1 MCVGSVTGWSNL
13 FLEASLVG
21 FLVWHTL
28 KPPMIRIVFS
38 KSINYFR
45 KCAAL
50 NRGLSC
56 ERYIVQ
62 IVNKGDF
69 HKLDEGLTDL
79 VVADGVC
86 SSHKHQH
93 LSLGPFLPQDFQTSS
108 FRVQPGHR
116 LKCCLS
122 ESVDLEY

>member
-21 FLVWHTL
+21 FLFWHTL

-56 ERYIVQ
+56 ERSIVQ

-93 LSLGPFLPQDFQTSS
+93 LFLVSQS
-108 FRVQPGHR
+108 
-116 LKCCLS
+116 
-122 ESVDLEY
+122 

>member
-21 FLVWHTL
+21 FLFWHTL

-56 ERYIVQ
+56 ERSIVQ

-108 FRVQPGHR
+108 FRVQPGHG
-116 LKCCLS
+116 LLI
-122 ESVDLEY
+122 